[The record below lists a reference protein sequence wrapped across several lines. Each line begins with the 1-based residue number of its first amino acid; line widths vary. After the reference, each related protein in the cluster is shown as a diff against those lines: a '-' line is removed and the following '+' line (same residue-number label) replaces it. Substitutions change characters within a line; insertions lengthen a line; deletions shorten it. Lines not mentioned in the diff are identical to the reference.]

1 MNTNSSAVGL
11 ARQSAKGTE
20 MAYESGFHW
29 MLAEQAMAGPQEGIL
44 ALPMEMGG
52 GLFPRGR
59 VKTSVFGAGALSGI
73 PRPESLGLVLLGMFG
88 SSASAEIDPDTTP
101 ASGDE
106 YYQHTFTIA
115 SDASATDYFTARR
128 TIGSDLTAS
137 GTGFGETIVDC
148 RMESMALEMRAADYV
163 RGSYSFNGITPS
175 LVKDPST
182 WTIDPDSNSPFVA
195 AAGSAKIQT
204 ADTSTTLPVRAASI
218 AMTNAQDIARQFI
231 IGSYYPRDVDIVG
244 RTALVSYVVYLPD
257 EAWYQKL
264 IYDPTAVSTTWTPNI
279 FSSSQFELKFISAEN
294 CNPSAPSAVNL
305 HPWTL
310 TFTANATHW
319 NVEPLGLAAN
329 DLVVVRATGIVL
341 EKDAAGSEITAV
353 LDNQTQDYNVAT
365 S

>member
-11 ARQSAKGTE
+11 ARQTAKGTE

-29 MLAEQAMAGPQEGIL
+29 MLAEQAMAGPQEGVL

-88 SSASAEIDPDTTP
+88 GGASAEIDPDTTP

-106 YYQHTFTIA
+106 YYQHTFTVN
-115 SDASATDYFTARR
+115 TDPADTPYFTARR
-128 TIGSDLTAS
+128 QVGS
-137 GTGFGETIVDC
+137 GTPGFGETIVDC
-148 RMESMALEMRAADYV
+148 RLESMALEMRAADYV
-163 RGSYSFNGITPS
+163 RGSYSFNGITPTLIPDTAS
-175 LVKDPST
+175 
-182 WTIDPDSNSPFVA
+182 WTIDPDSNAPFIA

-204 ADTSTTLPVRAASI
+204 ADTATTLPVRAASI
-218 AMTNAQDIARQFI
+218 AMTNAQDVARQFI
-231 IGSYYPRDVDIVG
+231 VGSYYPRDVDIVG

-257 EAWYQKL
+257 ETWYQKL
-264 IYDPTAVSTTWTPNI
+264 MYDPLAVSATWLPDI
-279 FSSSQFELKFISAEN
+279 FASSQFELKFISAED
-294 CNPSAPSAVNL
+294 CNPSAPVPGDL

-310 TFTANATHW
+310 TFTANSTHW

-329 DLVVVRATGIVL
+329 DLVVVRVTGIVL

-353 LDNQTQDYNVAT
+353 LDNQTEDYTVAT